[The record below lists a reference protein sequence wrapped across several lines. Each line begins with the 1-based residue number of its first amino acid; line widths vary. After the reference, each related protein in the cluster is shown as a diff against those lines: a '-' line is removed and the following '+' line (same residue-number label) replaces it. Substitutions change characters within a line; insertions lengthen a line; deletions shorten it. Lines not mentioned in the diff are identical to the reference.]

1 MTQETTS
8 NIAQVAQDNAQ
19 KDKELNFERLRKQLE
34 QEKAEKL
41 QLQQKFAELER
52 AANHAKQSPHSNED
66 EEESN
71 EPYVDHKSLSKKFS
85 KWEQQLEQKFEK
97 RAEEKAR
104 SIVEQDRQSTYVKSN
119 PDFQDVLTQENI
131 EKFAQKHPSIAERML
146 KMPDT
151 FDRQA
156 LLYEQIKALQVNKK
170 EEAKPTVQQTI
181 DANRRSPY
189 YQPSGVG
196 TSPYAPVSDFSPAGQ
211 KAAYDKLKELKSKLR
226 I

>member
-1 MTQETTS
+1 MTQDVAQGTAP
-8 NIAQVAQDNAQ
+8 IAQDTVQ

-52 AANHAKQSPHSNED
+52 AAQQAKQSPHPHD
-66 EEESN
+66 EEEDTN
-71 EPYVDHKSLSKKFS
+71 EPYVDHKSLTKKFS

-104 SIVEQDRQSTYVKSN
+104 SIVEQDRQANYVKAN
-119 PDFQDVLTQENI
+119 PDFQEVLTQENI

-146 KMPDT
+146 KMPDN

-196 TSPYAPVSDFSPAGQ
+196 TSPYAPVGDFSPGGQ
-211 KAAYDKLKELKSKLR
+211 KAAYDKLKELKSRLR